1 MEQFKQL
8 VVPELIIKMSAGSV
22 ILMELYSRM
31 MLTSVSSPTGDEE
44 EAEVVSLKIPTWGL
58 KLYPRALTGHTGGRQ
73 LAQLSAATQSQ
84 HGPKHQRFHK
94 RQN

>member
-22 ILMELYSRM
+22 ILMELYSRR

-44 EAEVVSLKIPTWGL
+44 EAVVVSLKIPT
-58 KLYPRALTGHTGGRQ
+58 
-73 LAQLSAATQSQ
+73 
-84 HGPKHQRFHK
+84 
-94 RQN
+94 